1 MATKTSTPSKPSSKV
16 QPLSHHRLRVYWLAL
31 ELAKLTARWP
41 IRRAALRRQAERA
54 VDSIAL
60 NIAEAAGLSGR
71 RNKSQFMIA
80 RGSTLEVVAA
90 YELAWTY
97 GETVPVDDVRRL
109 GRVVAAMLTKLAR

>member
-1 MATKTSTPSKPSSKV
+1 MATKTPKPSTEI

-31 ELAKLTARWP
+31 ELAKVTGRWP
-41 IRRAALRRQAERA
+41 IRRPALRRQAERA

-60 NIAEAAGLSGR
+60 NIAEASGLSGR
-71 RNKSQFMIA
+71 RNKAQFMIA

-90 YELAWTY
+90 YELASAY
-97 GETVPVDDVRRL
+97 GESVPVDDVRRR